1 MEEVLET
8 HPVKRGKVRHA
19 WRFTSL
25 FTVYFFESTIDAVI
39 DYAGVIAREKELF
52 LGAALSLIGL
62 FSFESDKFCD
72 GNTAYYLSCTRPS
85 TFYYF
90 DALDITLIVIGV
102 FFLLIWFLKH
112 SKRSV

>member
-1 MEEVLET
+1 MEDALET
-8 HPVKRGKVRHA
+8 HPVKRGKIRHA

-25 FTVYFFESTIDAVI
+25 FTAYLFESIIDAVGEYI
-39 DYAGVIAREKELF
+39 GVIVREKELF

-72 GNTAYYLSCTRPS
+72 GNTANYLSCTRPS

-102 FFLLIWFLKH
+102 FLLLIWFLKQ
-112 SKRSV
+112 SKRSE